1 MSRFERFRTS
11 SPERE
16 EKNIQRDVLMSDD
29 SPMRTLIESTNL
41 AVITKDPSIE
51 SMVDN
56 RFSAMRE
63 VLGVIEKHENEKG
76 GTQGQYLT
84 ELMQQAQKQ
93 NKSQEYI
100 DLLTE
105 ICESQDIKDIE
116 ASLCHG
122 GPEGQDIKNKYLAYS
137 NALAAVKKAREP
149 KPSSPNLVSLVDV
162 GSLIDGDAGA
172 AVGDRYLQACRD
184 NIVTHYSNLYDKA
197 LGEKARKKITND
209 LYRGLRRTGVKDT
222 ELFLLLNDT
231 YQNFIEGQ
239 SVEKR
244 QKKDKERLD
253 EIEDLL
259 KNDPQNRDELLSEKE
274 EIEEGWYEAALKRLS
289 DLRFTYET
297 KEQGIL
303 ENKASAYYRI
313 KNVARRIASFKPRS
327 EDVKRESE
335 KLDEDLDKAEKEIKT
350 WSVKLA
356 GTRAEVEGKGKTDQ
370 EKSDIA
376 FEKLRT
382 MLDYDVRKAVN
393 GKIKEQLQKRWKF
406 TRAVG
411 NFLSSGDSKTKKW
424 VKGMGTGFAVGSV
437 VSAMKV
443 MGVAG
448 WPLTA
453 AVGAVATPIGM
464 FMHRAVRLSVAEKN
478 LKAHEDDQG
487 GAKSLFESDQ
497 DFQAQK
503 DKIVQS
509 AGSSDNPIESM
520 AHYIMDTSRKQS
532 ESDNSNVAKETHR
545 FMMSYGAGAVLG
557 RIATAWAVPMIKNG
571 VSNLFDSAE
580 HTPNIPSAA
589 PSFDGAADAN
599 GAGIGG
605 ALGASEHT
613 PNIPSAAPSFDGAA
627 DANGAGIGGALG
639 ASEHTPGVPDALNVP
654 KPDFSEYDY
663 PWNWAAD
670 NFGTENAASKLHELA
685 DMAAQNGYDVEWH
698 GSGANEWVSI
708 NGDSNTTSVLK
719 VLSQY
724 AKK

>member
-41 AVITKDPSIE
+41 ALITKDPSIE

-63 VLGVIEKHENEKG
+63 VLGAIEKHENEKG
-76 GTQGQYLT
+76 GTQGQYFT
-84 ELMQQAQKQ
+84 ELIQQAQKQ

-137 NALAAVKKAREP
+137 SALGVVKKAREP

-253 EIEDLL
+253 NIEDLL

-382 MLDYDVRKAVN
+382 MLDYDVRNAVN

-487 GAKSLFESDQ
+487 HAKSLFESDQ

-509 AGSSDNPIESM
+509 AGSSGNPIESM

-580 HTPNIPSAA
+580 S
-589 PSFDGAADAN
+589 
-599 GAGIGG
+599 
-605 ALGASEHT
+605 T

-639 ASEHTPGVPDALNVP
+639 ASEHTPGVPDVLNVP

>member
-149 KPSSPNLVSLVDV
+149 KSSSPNLVSLVDV

-172 AVGDRYLQACRD
+172 AVADRYLQACRD

-253 EIEDLL
+253 KIENLL
-259 KNDPQNRDELLSEKE
+259 KNDPQNRDALLSERE

-335 KLDEDLDKAEKEIKT
+335 KLDEDLDKAEEEIKT

-382 MLDYDVRKAVN
+382 MLDYDVRNAVN

-487 GAKSLFESDQ
+487 HAKSLFESDQ

-639 ASEHTPGVPDALNVP
+639 ASEHTPGVPDVLNVP